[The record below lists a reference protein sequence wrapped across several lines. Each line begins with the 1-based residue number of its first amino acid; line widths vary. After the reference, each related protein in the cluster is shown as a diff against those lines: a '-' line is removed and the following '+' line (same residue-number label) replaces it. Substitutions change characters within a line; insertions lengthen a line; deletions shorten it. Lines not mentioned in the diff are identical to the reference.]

1 MKNDFSLGIDEQPP
15 FAGFPREALRFFRRL
30 KKNNNREWFL
40 AHKGEF
46 DDFVKAPM
54 QALVSALQP
63 GFQSFAPEFDLDPA
77 KSIFRIYRDVRFSK
91 DKSPYKT
98 HIAAHFVIPGN
109 KKGVEGSGYYLQIA
123 PSEVF
128 LGGGIYI
135 PDGDQLKSIRHAISA
150 QSEEFLRIIKN
161 TAFRKQF
168 GALEGNRLQR
178 VPTGYSTE
186 DSLAEFLK
194 LKQFFVGLQFKDD
207 DCEDEQF
214 VNLCLKV
221 CKTAAPFVDF
231 LNKAVRH
238 KSR

>member
-1 MKNDFSLGIDEQPP
+1 MKNDFPLGIDERPS
-15 FAGFPREALRFFRRL
+15 FAGFPVQALRFLRRL

-46 DDFVKAPM
+46 EDYVKAPM

-77 KSIFRIYRDVRFSK
+77 KSIFRIYRDIRFSK

-123 PSEVF
+123 PGDVF

-135 PDGDQLKSIRHAISA
+135 PDGDQLKNIRRSISA
-150 QSEEFLRIIKN
+150 KHGKFLQIIKN
-161 TAFRKQF
+161 NAFRRQF
-168 GALEGNRLQR
+168 GELEGNKLQR
-178 VPTGYSTE
+178 VPAGYSP
-186 DSLAEFLK
+186 DDPLADFLK
-194 LKQFFVGLQFKDD
+194 LKQFFVGIQFKDEE
-207 DCEDEQF
+207 CEDERF
-214 VNLCLKV
+214 VNRCLKV

-231 LNKAVRH
+231 LNAAVH
-238 KSR
+238 QKSR

>member
-135 PDGDQLKSIRHAISA
+135 PDGDQLKSIRHAVSTRG
-150 QSEEFLRIIKN
+150 EEFLQIIKN
-161 TAFRKQF
+161 GTFRKQF

-178 VPTGYSTE
+178 VPMGYRA
-186 DSLAEFLK
+186 DDPLAEFLK

-231 LNKAVRH
+231 LNDAVHH